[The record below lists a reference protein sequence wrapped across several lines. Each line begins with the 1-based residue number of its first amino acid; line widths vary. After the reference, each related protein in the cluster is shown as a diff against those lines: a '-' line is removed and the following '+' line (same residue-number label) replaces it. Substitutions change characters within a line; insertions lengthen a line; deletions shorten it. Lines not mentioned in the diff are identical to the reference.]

1 MTNQTL
7 SRGLVMAVAAA
18 LVAVNIYV
26 NFVGAGLPFTFQIK
40 DAATAVVQPIPGV
53 ALPAGIQAGDEIDIP
68 ALDSDARSVLLAS
81 GFRLANMTEGV
92 EYHMAIRHA
101 GVESTVSFTTRAA
114 LRSSP
119 NWHYMSWVA
128 VFLQCVLLG
137 VVLITLWVG
146 RDRAA
151 RFIGLWA
158 LGYIAGD
165 TAIETPF
172 SGHFLYYSYMLSWMI
187 YFLARLSLY
196 AAAEGMAGDALSRT
210 QRLLLRACVGVAV
223 AVGLTASMGGGYLLV
238 EHGSLAWLH
247 AYQTWLVTLPYI
259 VAWLVLLVAQY
270 RATGAHR
277 IRVQWMM
284 WSLLPFIVGILARA
298 VPGVIGRELGIA
310 INTAGLSLGLMGT
323 LYALFRHRVVDA
335 RKLLDRTLVYGS
347 TTSLVIGMIAAMNSL
362 ALRMTLSQNASLLL
376 QIIVPLSLG
385 IVLGKVQDW
394 MEKFVE
400 QVFFRKKYQRD
411 QTLRFFAARAA
422 PFDSTKDLLDATVRE
437 IARELGTPAIAVYA
451 AHGDTFRRMRHMGLD
466 TFPTKISVN
475 DDAVLALKTY
485 GMATELRGLSS
496 ALGSDGCT
504 IPMLV
509 HGDLLGLMVLKNRPG
524 ERFASDER
532 DILNYVA
539 GEVAS
544 TWRNVRA
551 RANQDLVVAMAKG
564 SIESDDAFSKARR
577 LYYAQSQVPA

>member
-1 MTNQTL
+1 MTRQIL
-7 SRGLVMAVAAA
+7 PRALIMAAAVA
-18 LVAVNIYV
+18 LVTVNIYV

-40 DAATAVVQPIPGV
+40 DASTAVVQPIPGV
-53 ALPAGIQAGDEIDIP
+53 PLPPGIQPGDEIDIP

-92 EYHMAIRHA
+92 EYRMAIRHA
-101 GVESTVSFTTRAA
+101 GVESTVTFTTRGA
-114 LRSSP
+114 LRSSSS
-119 NWHYMSWVA
+119 WHYMSWVA
-128 VFLQCVLLG
+128 IFFQCVLLA

-146 RDRAA
+146 QDRSA

-158 LGYIAGD
+158 FGYIAGD
-165 TAIETPF
+165 TCVETPF
-172 SGHFLYYSYMLSWMI
+172 SGHFLYYSYMLSWVI

-196 AAAEGMAGDALSRT
+196 AAAESMAGGALSRV
-210 QRLLLRACVGVAV
+210 QRLLLRACVASAV
-223 AVGLTASMGGGYLLV
+223 AVGLVASMGGGYLLV

-247 AYQTWLVTLPYI
+247 AYQTWLVTLPYM
-259 VAWLVLLVAQY
+259 VAWVTLLVAQR

-284 WSLLPFIVGILARA
+284 WSLLPFIVGILART
-298 VPGVIGRELGIA
+298 VPGIIGRELGIA

-347 TTSLVIGMIAAMNSL
+347 TTSLVIGLIAAMNSL

-400 QVFFRKKYQRD
+400 QVFFRRQYQRD

-422 PFDSTKDLLDATVRE
+422 HFDSTKDLLDATVRE
-437 IARELGTPAIAVYA
+437 IAREFGSPAIAVYA
-451 AHGDTFRRMRHMGLD
+451 AHGDTFRRMRHMGHD
-466 TFPTKISVN
+466 TFPAKIGVN

-485 GMATELRGLSS
+485 GMVTELRELSS
-496 ALGSDGCT
+496 ALGADGC
-504 IPMLV
+504 IVPMLV
-509 HGDLLGLMVLKNRPG
+509 HGDLLGLMVLRNRAG
-524 ERFASDER
+524 QKFASDER
-532 DILNYVA
+532 DILNFVA
-539 GEVAS
+539 GAVAS
-544 TWRNVRA
+544 TWRNVLA
-551 RANQDLVVAMAKG
+551 RANEDLVVAMAKG
-564 SIESDDAFSKARR
+564 SIESDDAFGKARR
-577 LYYAQSQVPA
+577 LYYSQSQVPA